1 MKNDQSSSK
10 CAAIDELNLTGQ
22 NCKQSLPFVCER
34 GKLIDYGINEYGVH
48 SIMLTALHIQS
59 N

>member
-48 SIMLTALHIQS
+48 FNCLSQLC
-59 N
+59 

>member
-48 SIMLTALHIQS
+48 FTALHIQS